1 MGEICGSFSFFLI
14 DSFET
19 FLLQICHVPQLAIVT
34 EEGEVVGMAINVYPE
49 WLPGTQEVLSNAPDI
64 IY

>member
-1 MGEICGSFSFFLI
+1 MWVVLFFLI